1 MSKFYNFSNFNN
13 NLRLNFSFNYNRYQT
28 KETLTTHNTIVRS
41 NNFNNKEIFL
51 SIDFNSSY
59 SKNDSFVKDYI
70 NEINTDFL
78 AEHYYNPILLTSET
92 HKQLFR
98 NIIWVE
104 SEVEFLRK
112 LNENRD
118 KLEKYEWWYFSKLDE
133 TTDDVSIPYY
143 DSALQE
149 YRNFFPDFVFWL
161 KEKDSDNLIIK
172 FIDPKGNRVGTGN
185 TEDKAKGYEKI
196 FNGHLVKYDDKDV
209 MIDLFFYNEPI
220 GVNESVK
227 RYFTKDFKKMF

>member
-1 MSKFYNFSNFNN
+1 M
-13 NLRLNFSFNYNRYQT
+13 
-28 KETLTTHNTIVRS
+28 
-41 NNFNNKEIFL
+41 
-51 SIDFNSSY
+51 
-59 SKNDSFVKDYI
+59 
-70 NEINTDFL
+70 
-78 AEHYYNPILLTSET
+78 TSET
-92 HKQLFR
+92 HKQLFKH
-98 NIIWVE
+98 IIWVE

-185 TEDKAKGYEKI
+185 AEDKAKGYENI
-196 FNGHLVKYDDKDV
+196 FNGHSVKYDDKEV
-209 MIDLFFYNEPI
+209 IIDLFFYNEPI

-227 RYFTKDFKKMF
+227 GYFTKDFKKMFE